1 MTKIKGEVIRLIRSK
16 LAAVVF
22 LLIAILVLPGCI
34 ALAIDTE
41 INPDGSGTRKMDV
54 AIEET
59 LDELLKT
66 AAIQQ
71 GEPTFEEQMKKSAPK
86 GSKFDTYT
94 EEGKVHYAVSFKFEN
109 VRELRKL
116 SEATSRG
123 TQGLKTSGIR
133 LTKKERI
140 LFATYDFSE
149 KIPASTAKVS
159 PEQEKLAKAIS
170 LTYKL
175 ALPGRIIKSNADEI
189 EENSATWRI
198 SALKGGEVRASSRYI
213 RWWVVGVVALLLL
226 LIVVAGVFAA
236 LQAISRRRASC
247 SSPTGE

>member
-1 MTKIKGEVIRLIRSK
+1 MIKLIRGK
-16 LAAVVF
+16 LAAAVF
-22 LLIAILVLPGCI
+22 LLITILVLPGCV

-41 INPDGSGTRKMDV
+41 INPDGSGIRKMDV

-71 GEPTFEEQMKKSAPK
+71 GEPTFEEQMKKNAPK
-86 GSKFDTYT
+86 GSKFDTYA

-109 VRELRKL
+109 VEQLKKL
-116 SEATSRG
+116 SEATSKG
-123 TQGLKTSGIR
+123 TQGFKTSGIR
-133 LTKKERI
+133 LTKRDRI
-140 LFATYDFSE
+140 LFAVYDFSE

-175 ALPGRIIKSNADEI
+175 TLPGRIIKSNADKI

-226 LIVVAGVFAA
+226 LIVVAAVFTV
-236 LQAISRRRASC
+236 LKAISRRRASRL
-247 SSPTGE
+247 SSTEE

>member
-1 MTKIKGEVIRLIRSK
+1 MTKIKGEVIKLIRGK
-16 LAAVVF
+16 LAAAVF
-22 LLIAILVLPGCI
+22 LLITILVLPGCV

-41 INPDGSGTRKMDV
+41 INPDGSGIRKMDV

-71 GEPTFEEQMKKSAPK
+71 GEPTFEEQMKKNAPK
-86 GSKFDTYT
+86 GSKFDTYA

-109 VRELRKL
+109 VEQLKKL
-116 SEATSRG
+116 SEATSKG
-123 TQGLKTSGIR
+123 TQGFKTSGIR
-133 LTKKERI
+133 LTKRDRI
-140 LFATYDFSE
+140 LFAVYDFSE

-175 ALPGRIIKSNADEI
+175 TLPGRIIKSNADKI

-226 LIVVAGVFAA
+226 LIVVAAVFTV
-236 LQAISRRRASC
+236 LKAISRRRASRL
-247 SSPTGE
+247 SSTEE